1 MEAFVVRG
9 GRKLEGTMRVDGA
22 KNAALPI
29 LAASVLTEET
39 VVLQGVP
46 MISDVRKMT
55 DILTMLGCRIRRDG
69 HTLTLDAGGLNRTE
83 MPDALSKQIRSS
95 IFLLGPILS
104 RFRQATVT
112 YPGGCEIG
120 LRPID
125 LHLSG
130 LRSLGVV
137 IHEEGGVIHCD
148 GGNMHSGE
156 VHLDYPSVGA
166 TENILMAAA
175 LAKGTT
181 RIENAAKEPEIADL
195 CDFLTQMGAHISG
208 GGTSTILIEGRET
221 LHGCRYRP
229 IPDRIEAGTLLCAAA
244 MTEGSVLLRGVRPE
258 HMRAVLYKLGESG
271 VTLRE
276 SAAGLRLSGRATQP
290 LQVRTLAYPGF
301 PTDMQAPM
309 MALALSLRGTSVF
322 LETIFE
328 NRFMHAREMVRMGAS
343 IRIEDR
349 IALVSGGHPLGGTS
363 VTSTDLR
370 GGAALMLC
378 GLLAEGETTLHDP
391 NGQIARGYE
400 DLPGML
406 RTLGA
411 SVEEE

>member
-1 MEAFVVRG
+1 MGAFVVQG
-9 GRKLEGTMRVDGA
+9 GRKLEGTIRVDGA

-55 DILTMLGCRIRRDG
+55 DILMMLGCRIRRDG
-69 HTLTLDAGGLNRTE
+69 HTLTLDAGGLKRTE

-156 VHLDYPSVGA
+156 VHL
-166 TENILMAAA
+166 
-175 LAKGTT
+175 TT
-181 RIENAAKEPEIADL
+181 PASARRRI
-195 CDFLTQMGAHISG
+195 S
-208 GGTSTILIEGRET
+208 
-221 LHGCRYRP
+221 
-229 IPDRIEAGTLLCAAA
+229 
-244 MTEGSVLLRGVRPE
+244 
-258 HMRAVLYKLGESG
+258 
-271 VTLRE
+271 
-276 SAAGLRLSGRATQP
+276 
-290 LQVRTLAYPGF
+290 
-301 PTDMQAPM
+301 
-309 MALALSLRGTSVF
+309 
-322 LETIFE
+322 
-328 NRFMHAREMVRMGAS
+328 
-343 IRIEDR
+343 
-349 IALVSGGHPLGGTS
+349 
-363 VTSTDLR
+363 
-370 GGAALMLC
+370 
-378 GLLAEGETTLHDP
+378 
-391 NGQIARGYE
+391 
-400 DLPGML
+400 
-406 RTLGA
+406 
-411 SVEEE
+411 

>member
-1 MEAFVVRG
+1 MEAFVVQG
-9 GRKLEGTMRVDGA
+9 GRKLEGTIRVDGA

-175 LAKGTT
+175 LARGTT